1 MKKNKQTKIDFG
13 YAFSE
18 PHRICVCLPNSSN
31 KTLYDCTKDSLS
43 MLWSDSDTTHNPLGA
58 YKRVRLDWKVKII
71 AKCNDVAM
79 EAFSWERIEGYIPS
93 LLYKA
98 KAEGANLTVQCV
110 ATRLGDVIKMSV
122 TNTTGSDKN
131 IFIDACVLDNTIN
144 TKWAD
149 FDCEYSVV
157 NPIFNDASDRIVIMD
172 ASLTDTVPSR
182 RESVTYAYTLK
193 AKETRESMLIRPNKK
208 YNDDIEVMLKTNW
221 NALYEQGLNEWRNII
236 KKAPVFDLPDPMIEN
251 AYKACLC
258 DIFVMREEMADGRM
272 AGLAGTEMYRSS
284 NTGEPCF
291 QALTLG
297 KYGFFEPAK
306 ENIEFVASFQLNN
319 GSWEDDKQWGKYM
332 WASSGWKSRCI
343 QHYYLR
349 TKDRAFLE
357 ENFERMLA
365 SARWSK
371 AQREKTKKKNSPD
384 SPEWGL
390 MPRGMGDGGLKN
402 GDDLFGV
409 FYPHNFMHCM
419 GLEAAVWAAKELQRE
434 DVYDELLA
442 TYLDHKE
449 CILKS
454 LQIGH
459 IKEPD
464 GSVWIGSCAHNTSGS
479 RWAVAD
485 AVYPTNILPVDHPLA
500 VGTMNKLQGNISE
513 GGLPKNLGWIHDGL
527 WVAIALDAM
536 AYVNILADKADIS
549 ADYLVAALNHGTPL
563 FTWCEER
570 TEEKGA
576 KRITGDLQHAWT
588 PICVAQ
594 FIRDMLVSDYLF
606 KDDML
611 HLTCAVPRYFYK
623 EGNAMNIKEAPAFQ
637 GKISFSIEVS
647 KNTVTFTA
655 DLCSFDINRE
665 LCLHLRLPNRNLEV
679 TVQSISGG
687 SAVITEQKAVIK
699 PDTNKIKAVFNI
711 G

>member
-31 KTLYDCTKDSLS
+31 KTLYDCTKDSLT

-332 WASSGWKSRCI
+332 WASSGWKRP
-343 QHYYLR
+343 L
-349 TKDRAFLE
+349 
-357 ENFERMLA
+357 
-365 SARWSK
+365 
-371 AQREKTKKKNSPD
+371 
-384 SPEWGL
+384 
-390 MPRGMGDGGLKN
+390 
-402 GDDLFGV
+402 
-409 FYPHNFMHCM
+409 YP
-419 GLEAAVWAAKELQRE
+419 
-434 DVYDELLA
+434 
-442 TYLDHKE
+442 
-449 CILKS
+449 
-454 LQIGH
+454 
-459 IKEPD
+459 
-464 GSVWIGSCAHNTSGS
+464 
-479 RWAVAD
+479 
-485 AVYPTNILPVDHPLA
+485 
-500 VGTMNKLQGNISE
+500 
-513 GGLPKNLGWIHDGL
+513 
-527 WVAIALDAM
+527 AL
-536 AYVNILADKADIS
+536 
-549 ADYLVAALNHGTPL
+549 L
-563 FTWCEER
+563 FTD
-570 TEEKGA
+570 
-576 KRITGDLQHAWT
+576 KR
-588 PICVAQ
+588 
-594 FIRDMLVSDYLF
+594 
-606 KDDML
+606 
-611 HLTCAVPRYFYK
+611 
-623 EGNAMNIKEAPAFQ
+623 
-637 GKISFSIEVS
+637 
-647 KNTVTFTA
+647 
-655 DLCSFDINRE
+655 
-665 LCLHLRLPNRNLEV
+665 
-679 TVQSISGG
+679 QSIFRG
-687 SAVITEQKAVIK
+687 E
-699 PDTNKIKAVFNI
+699 F
-711 G
+711 